1 MKNVT
6 HTLMLIL
13 VISIFASCNKT
24 ELDNLT
30 PTNKNGEHRL
40 ATAGDLPN
48 SNFQP
53 VSSLGSTKLYYQHQ
67 QYTVMLKNVTDV
79 DAVNPAPT
87 GLDQLFV
94 YDASTAARALKP
106 IARQMAP
113 AGSSVL
119 QSVIIH
125 FNAGIAPQQFYSSSE
140 VFAAARGIRPS
151 ITLEPTTNYVQ
162 LKAFNSPQQTTGG
175 GIDE

>member
-1 MKNVT
+1 MKTIT
-6 HTLMLIL
+6 HILMLLL
-13 VISIFASCNKT
+13 VVSTFASCNKT
-24 ELDNLT
+24 ELDDLS

-53 VSSLGSTKLYYQHQ
+53 VSSLGSAKLYYQYQ
-67 QYTVMLKNVTDV
+67 QYTMMLKNIADI

-87 GLDQLFV
+87 SLDQLFV
-94 YDASTAARALKP
+94 YDASTAARTLKP
-106 IARQMAP
+106 IARQLAP
-113 AGSSVL
+113 AGNSVL

-125 FNAGIAPQQFYSSSE
+125 FNTGVTPQQFYSSSE

-151 ITLEPTTNYVQ
+151 ITLEPTDNYLQ
-162 LKAFNSPQQTTGG
+162 LKAFNSPLQTTGG